1 MAPYPAGQGCGAT
14 TGGLPFEG
22 PIPLTAVQRSKHRVA
37 VEQGTDHSSLLANV
51 QEQQRKLLEQLMGP
65 EALGIVQHNI
75 SLYDPKLCHPFVAG
89 ICPHD
94 LFTNTVSSPAL
105 YAVVQGSR
113 AYTWVPPY

>member
-1 MAPYPAGQGCGAT
+1 M
-14 TGGLPFEG
+14 
-22 PIPLTAVQRSKHRVA
+22 
-37 VEQGTDHSSLLANV
+37 EQGLTTRVFPMNV

-94 LFTNTVSSPAL
+94 LFTNTVSSPAPH
-105 YAVVQGSR
+105 AVVQGSR
-113 AYTWVPPY
+113 ERETLRTDAKKRP